1 MASNPGNPFLKT
13 CQLVIVNIGH
23 EVKTIGAQKCHSLIV
38 WKISISGKIPKK
50 GQKEHYLSFL
60 DF

>member
-1 MASNPGNPFLKT
+1 MAGNLGNPFLKT

-38 WKISISGKIPKK
+38 W
-50 GQKEHYLSFL
+50 EN
-60 DF
+60 